1 MALFRSTA
9 ESRLA
14 VSIVPKAP
22 PPDKGQRSSLASS
35 RNRAEDAEIFEAI
48 QAQAPDWQRRVYDE
62 YLPLVRG
69 LVLRSLGPK
78 LDFEDL
84 VADAFVAF
92 FENATNIRSAEGL
105 RSYMVS
111 IVMNVVR
118 RDLRSRR
125 RHSLFFL
132 GDESR
137 KQAERVASPDDPR
150 AKAAL
155 IQLSQILN
163 DLDTEDRLTFA
174 LCVLEGLKLEEAAQ
188 SLGVS
193 ISSVKRRLK
202 RATERVERKVQQNPL
217 LADYVQER
225 GARKK

>member
-1 MALFRSTA
+1 MALLRLTA
-9 ESRLA
+9 ASRL
-14 VSIVPKAP
+14 SVPTVP
-22 PPDKGQRSSLASS
+22 PTPPTDAGQRPSAASA
-35 RNRAEDAEIFEAI
+35 RNRTQDTEIFDAI
-48 QAQAPDWQRRVYDE
+48 QAHSPDWQRRVYEE

-84 VADAFVAF
+84 IADTFVAF

-118 RDLRSRR
+118 RELRSRR
-125 RHSLFFL
+125 RRHLFFL
-132 GDESR
+132 GDESQ
-137 KQAERVASPDDPR
+137 KQAEGVASVDDPR

-155 IQLSQILN
+155 VQLSQILN

-174 LCVLEGLKLEEAAQ
+174 LCVLEGLKLEEAAK

-193 ISSVKRRLK
+193 VSSVKRRLR

-217 LADYVQER
+217 LADYVQDR
-225 GARKK
+225 GARKR

>member
-1 MALFRSTA
+1 MRLSVST
-9 ESRLA
+9 
-14 VSIVPKAP
+14 VPKALP
-22 PPDKGQRSSLASS
+22 SEVNQRPTVAAS
-35 RNRAEDAEIFEAI
+35 RNRAEDTEIFEAI
-48 QAQAPDWQRRVYDE
+48 QVQAPDWQRRVYDE

-69 LVLRSLGPK
+69 LVLRTLGPK

-84 VADAFVAF
+84 IADTFVAF

-125 RHSLFFL
+125 RHNLFFL

-163 DLDTEDRLTFA
+163 DLETEDRLTFA

-193 ISSVKRRLK
+193 VSSVKRRLK

-217 LADYVQER
+217 LVDYVQER
-225 GARKK
+225 GGRKK